1 MQVLGSYALEKYQT
15 EKFEPIIYDIYHNK
29 GEDNY
34 CFCFEIT
41 EEADQ
46 YPLEDLLTQY
56 SLNCTDLYGQGSQVN
71 GAWKYLV
78 EVETLST
85 DKADFIS
92 ILNFST
98 ILNKEIVNYVKG
110 KYECLAEKRC
120 MSSFYMG
127 NQKVEVPVLAYRS
140 DNSGMVSFQN
150 KYPEWQLTNLFLE
163 DKKYDIECLD
173 GEWTCI
179 ELLNGKANLILNNSQ
194 DEYFQYIFD
203 LKGFQGVSPVL
214 D

>member
-29 GEDNY
+29 EEDNY

-56 SLNCTDLYGQGSQVN
+56 SLNCTDLYGQESQVN
-71 GAWKYLV
+71 DTLKYLV
-78 EVETLST
+78 EVETLSSN
-85 DKADFIS
+85 KADLIS

-127 NQKVEVPVLAYRS
+127 AQKVEVPVLAYRN

-150 KYPEWQLTNLFLE
+150 KYPEGQLTNLFLE
-163 DKKYDIECLD
+163 DMM
-173 GEWTCI
+173 
-179 ELLNGKANLILNNSQ
+179 LNVKMGN
-194 DEYFQYIFD
+194 
-203 LKGFQGVSPVL
+203 GPVL
-214 D
+214 NCLMIEQT

>member
-1 MQVLGSYALEKYQT
+1 MQVLGSYELEKYQT

-71 GAWKYLV
+71 GALKYLI
-78 EVETLST
+78 EVETLSS

-127 NQKVEVPVLAYRS
+127 NQKVEVPVLAYRN
-140 DNSGMVSFQN
+140 D
-150 KYPEWQLTNLFLE
+150 
-163 DKKYDIECLD
+163 KYDVECLD

-179 ELLNGKANLILNNSQ
+179 ELLNGKANLILKDSQ

-203 LKGFQGVSPVL
+203 LKGFQSVSPVL

>member
-1 MQVLGSYALEKYQT
+1 MQVLVSYELEKYQT

-56 SLNCTDLYGQGSQVN
+56 SLNCTDLYGQESQVN
-71 GAWKYLV
+71 DTLKYLV
-78 EVETLST
+78 EVETLSSA
-85 DKADFIS
+85 KADLIS

-98 ILNKEIVNYVKG
+98 ILNKEIVNYAKG

-127 NQKVEVPVLAYRS
+127 AQKVEVAVLAYRN

-150 KYPEWQLTNLFLE
+150 KYPEVQLTNLFLE
-163 DKKYDIECLD
+163 DKKYDVECLD

-179 ELLNGKANLILNNSQ
+179 ELLNDRANLILKDPQ

-203 LKGFQGVSPVL
+203 LNGFQGVSPVL

>member
-1 MQVLGSYALEKYQT
+1 MQVLGSYELEKYQT

-110 KYECLAEKRC
+110 KYEFLAEKRC

-127 NQKVEVPVLAYRS
+127 TQKVEVPVLAYRG
-140 DNSGMVSFQN
+140 DNFGSVFFKN
-150 KYPEWQLTNLFLE
+150 K
-163 DKKYDIECLD
+163 
-173 GEWTCI
+173 
-179 ELLNGKANLILNNSQ
+179 LLRRK
-194 DEYFQYIFD
+194 
-203 LKGFQGVSPVL
+203 
-214 D
+214 

>member
-1 MQVLGSYALEKYQT
+1 MLGSYELEKYQT

-56 SLNCTDLYGQGSQVN
+56 SLNCTDFYGQGSQVN
-71 GAWKYLV
+71 GALKYLI
-78 EVETLST
+78 EVETLSS

-98 ILNKEIVNYVKG
+98 ILNKEIVNYVK
-110 KYECLAEKRC
+110 ENMSALLKR
-120 MSSFYMG
+120 
-127 NQKVEVPVLAYRS
+127 
-140 DNSGMVSFQN
+140 
-150 KYPEWQLTNLFLE
+150 
-163 DKKYDIECLD
+163 
-173 GEWTCI
+173 
-179 ELLNGKANLILNNSQ
+179 
-194 DEYFQYIFD
+194 
-203 LKGFQGVSPVL
+203 GV
-214 D
+214 

>member
-1 MQVLGSYALEKYQT
+1 ML
-15 EKFEPIIYDIYHNK
+15 
-29 GEDNY
+29 
-34 CFCFEIT
+34 CFEIT

-56 SLNCTDLYGQGSQVN
+56 SLNCTDLYGQESQVN
-71 GAWKYLV
+71 DTLKYLV
-78 EVETLST
+78 EVETLSSA
-85 DKADFIS
+85 KADLIS

-110 KYECLAEKRC
+110 KYEYLAEKRC

-150 KYPEWQLTNLFLE
+150 KYPEVQLANLFLE
-163 DKKYDIECLD
+163 DKKYDVECLD

-179 ELLNGKANLILNNSQ
+179 ELLNDRANLILKRSTR
-194 DEYFQYIFD
+194 
-203 LKGFQGVSPVL
+203 
-214 D
+214 